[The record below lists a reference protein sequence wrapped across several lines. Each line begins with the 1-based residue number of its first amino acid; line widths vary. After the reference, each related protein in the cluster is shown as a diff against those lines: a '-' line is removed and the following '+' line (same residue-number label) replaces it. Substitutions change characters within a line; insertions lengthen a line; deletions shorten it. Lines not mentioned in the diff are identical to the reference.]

1 MLDPKALANASAV
14 IVVII
19 YLVCVVLLAVAP
31 DLILGFLALTA
42 HSINVELLRPTI
54 ALNLVNV
61 MIGGT
66 LWVGLTWLTFYFGA
80 SLYNNFRKK

>member
-14 IVVII
+14 MVVII
-19 YLVCVVLLAVAP
+19 YLVCVMLLTVAP
-31 DLILGFLALTA
+31 DLILGFLALTT
-42 HSINVELLRPTI
+42 HSINVELLRSAT

-66 LWVGLTWLTFYFGA
+66 LWVGLTWPTFYFGA